1 MAPFIGQPGDDK
13 TVPDQTPT
21 VMTIPQHF
29 RSHEAED
36 VDAISPAIRR
46 SLKNGLRKWTWSNI
60 HKVGGVISI
69 SIIRANDKIPSYALS
84 CDYQG
89 GCLIRVEW
97 CV

>member
-1 MAPFIGQPGDDK
+1 MAPLLGQPEDK
-13 TVPDQTPT
+13 PVPDQTPT
-21 VMTIPQHF
+21 VISIPRHF
-29 RSHEAED
+29 RPHEAED

-46 SLKNGLRKWTWSNI
+46 SLKTGLRKWTESNI
-60 HKVGGVISI
+60 HKVGEVFPI
-69 SIIRANDKIPSYALS
+69 SIIRANDKIPSFALS